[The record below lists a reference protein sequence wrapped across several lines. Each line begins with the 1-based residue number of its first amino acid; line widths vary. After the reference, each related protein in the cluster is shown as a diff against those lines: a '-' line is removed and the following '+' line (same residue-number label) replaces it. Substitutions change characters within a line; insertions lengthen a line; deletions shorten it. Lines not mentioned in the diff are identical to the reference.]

1 MCCRAF
7 WRLGAPKYVA
17 EEQTQKKQGRRKP
30 TVKQLVLQQLDT
42 IKHDAG
48 HFSRTVSQRS
58 DAIAH
63 TIGGYPVH
71 QATSAGA
78 A

>member
-1 MCCRAF
+1 MADQGKGTEMDF
-7 WRLGAPKYVA
+7 WTETTDAATTAVA
-17 EEQTQKKQGRRKP
+17 A
-30 TVKQLVLQQLDT
+30 
-42 IKHDAG
+42 DAG